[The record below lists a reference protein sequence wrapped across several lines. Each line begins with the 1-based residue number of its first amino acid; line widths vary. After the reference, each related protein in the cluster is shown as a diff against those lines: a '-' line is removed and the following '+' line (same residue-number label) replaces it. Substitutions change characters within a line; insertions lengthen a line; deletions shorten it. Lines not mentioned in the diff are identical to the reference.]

1 MKLHVKLV
9 ERKEDQ
15 IDGIAT
21 LRFSVES
28 PEKGVLSVEVPLD
41 LARRLSEEYEG
52 EALLTEEKPSPSER
66 DLLMNAVVYQSNENS
81 LRASAYGLLVILEL
95 KGRAEDLVNLS
106 RGDEVYFLLRDIVS
120 ASP

>member
-9 ERKEDQ
+9 ERKEDPV
-15 IDGIAT
+15 GGVAT

-28 PEKGVLSVEVPLD
+28 PVEGALSIEVPLG
-41 LARRLSEEYEG
+41 LARRLSEGYEG
-52 EALLTEEKPSPSER
+52 EALLVEEKPTTSEG
-66 DLLMNAVVYQSNENS
+66 DLLMNTVVYRSDENS

-95 KGRAEDLVNLS
+95 KGRMADLANFS
-106 RGDEVYFLLRDIVS
+106 RGAEVYFLLRDIVS

>member
-15 IDGIAT
+15 IGGITT

-28 PEKGVLSVEVPLD
+28 PEKGVLSVEVPLG

-66 DLLMNAVVYQSNENS
+66 DLLMNAVVYQSDENS

-95 KGRAEDLVNLS
+95 KDRAEDLANFS
-106 RGDEVYFLLRDIVS
+106 RGDEVYFLLRDAVS